1 MNLNDSTVHVLQY
14 YSFVFG
20 FQEKTWFSIDL
31 FYQFILARQYFLS
44 LCSQI
49 TRCHLLQLSGAALL
63 GVGIWFKVDKNIN
76 SYFDVVD
83 VDTQDPYFDYAV
95 YVLIGFGAFVFL
107 VGFCG
112 CCGAIRESKCLLG
125 FVSFLLNY
133 LTNDHELHKMSI
145 SNPVP

>member
-1 MNLNDSTVHVLQY
+1 
-14 YSFVFG
+14 
-20 FQEKTWFSIDL
+20 
-31 FYQFILARQYFLS
+31 
-44 LCSQI
+44 
-49 TRCHLLQLSGAALL
+49 L

-125 FVSFLLNY
+125 FVSVLIC
-133 LTNDHELHKMSI
+133 SI
-145 SNPVP
+145 LQLFTPGQFRIFGILE